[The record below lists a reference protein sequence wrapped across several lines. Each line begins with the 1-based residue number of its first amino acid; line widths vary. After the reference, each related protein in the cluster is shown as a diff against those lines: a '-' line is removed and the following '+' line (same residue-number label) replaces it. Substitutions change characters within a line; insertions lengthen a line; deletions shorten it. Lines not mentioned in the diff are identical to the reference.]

1 MQFSTLFIAILA
13 AAPGSLADVHNIAW
27 CYDIVPAQNFKIGE
41 STTDR
46 DDVTQKACARYKAR
60 NTGTNQWD
68 TCPDCVMSTNGAEN
82 IVCRSNGKHIGGD
95 EWNYYCKQEGA
106 DASGAS

>member
-1 MQFSTLFIAILA
+1 MR
-13 AAPGSLADVHNIAW
+13 
-27 CYDIVPAQNFKIGE
+27 VPYPQPN
-41 STTDR
+41 STTARFKKQNTPLTFVQR
-46 DDVTQKACARYKAR
+46 DDVTEKACARYKAR
-60 NTGTNQWD
+60 NTGTKQWD

-82 IVCRSNGKHIGGD
+82 IVCRSNAKHIGGD